1 MAIYPTKPYDTKAL
15 LETSIDLSQA
25 RDTASIAEILFDFI
39 EDIVAINMAV
49 LYTIEEDG
57 QTLRPIA
64 CRGSNIENLQKRE
77 LFKLGEGGVGYVGRE
92 KRALLLTDAQKTT
105 NLPIKIRQVTGEDPS
120 IRSFLSVPLIV
131 DNRLAGVLSVSSS
144 KPNRY
149 TMHDV
154 EIVSIVANQVAA
166 LMALYQQIEDA
177 QRFSDHI
184 LENIN
189 SGVLVTDN
197 AGSIIMVNRT
207 GEEIIGRKQRS
218 IRGRSILRLRLL
230 ERETRD
236 RIRECLADT
245 QSLLET
251 PGIFL
256 LPKSEKRIV
265 RISSSRLLTT
275 TGKAKGFIFIFR
287 DVTRL
292 EQLQDRLSR
301 YERLA
306 VLGKWTSSISHE
318 IRNSL
323 LPIRSALQLLNAR
336 MRRYGP
342 IDEESEELMAVMSAE
357 SDRINNYLNQLADS
371 NRSAINTHDRALL
384 SVALEETIALVQAKL
399 KERSIRLEC
408 PDGADLVLPFS
419 KDQIIEMFLNLFL
432 NSIDA
437 LEGCEESRD
446 RFIRIGIRRGTEG
459 ETTVDFEDNGEG
471 IRKEDQCNIFEPFF
485 TTKAKGTGLG
495 LFNIH
500 SLMTSAGGEIKIRS
514 EVGKGTIVTLDFN
527 PPRKC
532 L

>member
-1 MAIYPTKPYDTKAL
+1 MYPVKPYDTKAL
-15 LETSIDLSQA
+15 LETSIDLSRA
-25 RDTASIAEILFDFI
+25 RDTTSIAEILFDFI

-64 CRGSNIENLQKRE
+64 CRGSRIENLQKRE

-184 LENIN
+184 LDNIN

-230 ERETRD
+230 EKETRV
-236 RIRECLADT
+236 RIRDCLTDT

-251 PGIFL
+251 LGIFL
-256 LPKSEKRIV
+256 MPNSEKRIV

-275 TGKAKGFIFIFR
+275 TGKAKGYIFIFR
-287 DVTRL
+287 DVTKL

-323 LPIRSALQLLNAR
+323 LPIRSALQLLNVR
-336 MRRYGP
+336 MQRMGP
-342 IDEESEELMAVMSAE
+342 IDKDSRELMDVMFAE

-371 NRSAINTHDRALL
+371 NRSATNVHDRTLL
-384 SVALEETIALVQAKL
+384 SVALEETVALIQARL
-399 KERSIRLEC
+399 REHRIRLEL
-408 PDGADLVLPFS
+408 PDMSRVVLPFS
-419 KDQIIEMFLNLFL
+419 KEQIIEMFLNLFL

-437 LEGCEESRD
+437 LEGCVDNRD
-446 RFIRIGIRRGTEG
+446 RYIRIRVHQESESSI
-459 ETTVDFEDNGEG
+459 DINFEDNGVG
-471 IRKEDQCNIFEPFF
+471 IRKEDLDNIFEPFF

-500 SLMTSAGGEIKIRS
+500 SLLASSGGEINIQS
-514 EVGKGTIVTLDFN
+514 ETGKGTIVTLKFN
-527 PPRKC
+527 SPRKSI
-532 L
+532 